1 MMTCADVEDHL
12 LEAIDEGLP
21 GATRQAVDQHLA
33 SCGRC
38 AAFAA
43 KMRALDLQL
52 ASAIRPLEAPP
63 SIAAGVIG
71 RQRRERREAL
81 AGSLPDIIHLTGC
94 ALATLLSALLLPVEA
109 SVTLAVGV
117 AFTCFTYVVMAVV
130 RLSLEAV
137 DQPDW

>member
-1 MMTCADVEDHL
+1 MMTCADVEEHL
-12 LEAIDEGLP
+12 LESLDDVLP
-21 GATRQAVDQHLA
+21 VETRRAVDQHLG
-33 SCGRC
+33 SCDRC

-43 KMRALDLQL
+43 KMRAIDLQL
-52 ASAIRPLEAPP
+52 AAAIPPLTAPP
-63 SIAAGVIG
+63 SVAAGVIA

-94 ALATLLSALLLPVEA
+94 AVATLLCALVLPIEA
-109 SVTLAVGV
+109 PVTLAAGI

-130 RLSLEAV
+130 RSSLEAV